1 MEEIE
6 VPLEQVQ
13 ENAHHALHHESS
25 ARWINGAALAS
36 ALTAVVA
43 ATAAL
48 LAGQHANEAMIGQ
61 IKASNQ
67 WNYYQ
72 AKGVK
77 SAVLA
82 SKVELLREM
91 GHTAEENSKDTE
103 KLEAYKKDQESISE
117 SAKEFEKESEHH
129 LKVHEIIARAV
140 TMFQVAIALG
150 AVAILSRRKRFWFA
164 SLGLSAVG
172 ILFFIQGLLT

>member
-13 ENAHHALHHESS
+13 EHVEHALHHEPTKS
-25 ARWINGAALAS
+25 WINGAALAS
-36 ALTAVVA
+36 ALTAVFA
-43 ATAAL
+43 AIAAL
-48 LAGQHANEAMIGQ
+48 LAGQHANEAMISQ

-82 SKVELLREM
+82 SKVELLSDM
-91 GHTAEENSKDTE
+91 GHASKDLAKDQE
-103 KLEAYKKDQESISE
+103 KLESYKKDQESISE
-117 SAKEFEKESEHH
+117 SAREFEAESAHH
-129 LKVHEIIARAV
+129 LKVHEIVARAV

-150 AVAILSRRKRFWFA
+150 AVAILSRRRRFWYA
-164 SLGLSAVG
+164 SLGLSVVG
-172 ILFFIQGLLT
+172 LAFFIQGLLA